1 MRDPGRIPEVMQE
14 LGAYWTANPDL
25 RLGQIVG
32 NFSPRVDPY
41 FLEDNVLLE
50 RLKEANENR

>member
-1 MRDPGRIPEVMQE
+1 MQE